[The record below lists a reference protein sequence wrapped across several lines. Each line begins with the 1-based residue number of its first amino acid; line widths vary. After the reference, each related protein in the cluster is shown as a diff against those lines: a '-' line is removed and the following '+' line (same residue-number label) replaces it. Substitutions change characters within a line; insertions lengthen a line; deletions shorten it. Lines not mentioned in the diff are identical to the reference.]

1 MPSPGNNITNCYHC
15 TCRKTHPLSFSL
27 LFPSFSPSLSV
38 SLSHSLQVILNS
50 PKLIEEEKAKM
61 ASKEKALKEKEGKTP
76 SNKTNNTV
84 NGTGGT
90 PIHVNTLQVNTTDT
104 IITLITLK
112 LVFDFE
118 L

>member
-1 MPSPGNNITNCYHC
+1 
-15 TCRKTHPLSFSL
+15 
-27 LFPSFSPSLSV
+27 
-38 SLSHSLQVILNS
+38 
-50 PKLIEEEKAKM
+50 M
-61 ASKEKALKEKEGKTP
+61 ASKEKAMKEKEGKKP

-90 PIHVNTLQVNTTDT
+90 PIHVNTLQVNTTDVSDHPSK
-104 IITLITLK
+104 LLTLK